1 MPVSADWFN
10 ALVARMFF
18 NTYHERSFRK
28 ALVGLIQKKIDK
40 VKKPSIVVR
49 GKTRSLFLLLTLVFH
64 YINRARLKYRK

>member
-28 ALVGLIQKKIDK
+28 GLVGLIQKKIDK
-40 VKKPSIVVR
+40 VKKPSLVVR
-49 GKTRSLFLLLTLVFH
+49 FS
-64 YINRARLKYRK
+64 RAI

>member
-28 ALVGLIQKKIDK
+28 GLVGLIQKKIDK
-40 VKKPSIVVR
+40 VKKPSLVVR
-49 GKTRSLFLLLTLVFH
+49 FS
-64 YINRARLKYRK
+64 RAICYASFDLR